1 MPKVLTLSGSI
12 RHDSYNSVLARL
24 MGKKLRALGADVA
37 DISLGDY
44 TLPLFNEDIEQ
55 SAGEPDNAIEL
66 AAMFAQADAIFI
78 ASPEYN
84 GSLTPLLKNT
94 IDWVSRQKG
103 GPYNHAIF
111 GIGAVSSG
119 KLSGVVGL
127 SHLRDIFAKL
137 GALVAPTS
145 LSIAN
150 SKTAFNAD
158 GELIDPQQLSRSE
171 QLAEQ
176 LMTICRSS

>member
-1 MPKVLTLSGSI
+1 MPKVLTLSGSV

-24 MGKKLRALGADVA
+24 MGERLRALGADVSNL
-37 DISLGDY
+37 SLGDF

-55 SAGEPDNAIEL
+55 SDGEPENAVKL
-66 AAMFAQADAIFI
+66 ATLFAEADAVFI

-103 GPYNHAIF
+103 GPYKHAIF

-145 LSIAN
+145 LSVAN
-150 SKTAFNAD
+150 SRTAFDAN
-158 GELIDPQQLSRSE
+158 GNLIDPVQLSRSE
-171 QLAEQ
+171 KLAEQ
-176 LMTICRSS
+176 LMTISRSS

>member
-12 RHDSYNSVLARL
+12 RHDSYNSHLARL
-24 MGKKLRALGADVA
+24 MGEKLQALGADVRNLSLA
-37 DISLGDY
+37 DFV
-44 TLPLFNEDIEQ
+44 LPLFNEDIEEN
-55 SAGEPDNAIEL
+55 AGEPENAIAL
-66 AAMFAQADAIFI
+66 AALFAEADAIFI

-84 GSLTPLLKNT
+84 NSLSPLMKNT

-103 GPYNHAIF
+103 GPYKHAIF

-145 LSIAN
+145 LSVAN
-150 SKTAFNAD
+150 SHTAFDAQGNFTDPVQGSRAD
-158 GELIDPQQLSRSE
+158 
-171 QLAEQ
+171 QLAQQ
-176 LMTICRSS
+176 LMTISRN